1 MRVPLFRCQH
11 ACTGGHLNKGLPA
24 SGSTDPRF
32 IGPPG
37 GDAAFLA
44 DMARAGIS
52 ASPQALINVAHS
64 ICADLARGYTYNQEA
79 TTLLK
84 NAPSVIGSSDN
95 AVRVV
100 EDSREDYC
108 QVP

>member
-1 MRVPLFRCQH
+1 M
-11 ACTGGHLNKGLPA
+11 GKGLPA

-64 ICADLARGYTYNQEA
+64 ICTDLARGYTYNQEA

-108 QVP
+108 QGQ